1 MANLMKYMS
10 KSCTACGAA
19 NNWEEAVRGAGNL
32 LLAAGHIEESY
43 IERCVETVKSEGPYM
58 VLTKGIALAHTR
70 PGEDVHAEAISVL
83 SLETPVEFGH
93 KDNDPVK
100 VVFLLAALDN
110 NSHINVLMELA
121 QKLSEPGIREALQ
134 ESSNADEIYE
144 MLVK

>member
-1 MANLMKYMS
+1 MANLSKYLS
-10 KSCTACGAA
+10 KECCACAAA
-19 NNWEEAVRGAGNL
+19 NNWEEAVREAGAL
-32 LLAAGHIEESY
+32 LLSAGHIEESY

-70 PGEDVHAEAISVL
+70 PGDDVHTEAISAL

-93 KDNDPVK
+93 KENDPVK

-134 ESSNADEIYE
+134 ESNQADEIYE

>member
-10 KSCTACGAA
+10 KACTACAAA
-19 NNWEEAVRGAGNL
+19 NNWEEAVRGAGKL
-32 LLAAGHIEESY
+32 LLDAGHIEESY
-43 IERCVETVKSEGPYM
+43 IERCVDTVKSEGPYM

-70 PGEDVHAEAISVL
+70 PGEDVHGEAISVL

-121 QKLSEPGIREALQ
+121 QKLSEPGVREALQ
-134 ESSNADEIYE
+134 ECNNADEMYE